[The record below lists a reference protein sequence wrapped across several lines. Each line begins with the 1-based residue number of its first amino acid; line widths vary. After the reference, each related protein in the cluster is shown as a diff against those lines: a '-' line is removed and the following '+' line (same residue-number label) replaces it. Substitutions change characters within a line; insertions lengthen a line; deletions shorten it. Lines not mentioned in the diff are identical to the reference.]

1 MLDFARLD
9 EMIAIGRGAAA
20 DALAAEKPLP
30 GL

>member
-9 EMIAIGRGAAA
+9 EMIAIGRRAVA